1 MDVRTEAQWSIWSN
15 WSECDACGEGQ
26 FRSQGFLKVDLSLSL
41 IDFVYTCFIL
51 SFLTIK
57 ASLNH
62 HTTWL
67 YMKKYE
73 SFRLRLYLKLKT
85 E

>member
-51 SFLTIK
+51 SLLTRDVPGMGIDGN
-57 ASLNH
+57 SH
-62 HTTWL
+62 SHYSREFW
-67 YMKKYE
+67 E
-73 SFRLRLYLKLKT
+73 W